1 MILVDKF
8 EKFIEDVYLEF
19 TEKCHRAQN
28 NSGMG
33 NTDLDLFSR
42 SIRVLVL

>member
-19 TEKCHRAQN
+19 TEKCRRAQN